1 MIVVIAILLLAV
13 YVYLGFKEPAIALV
27 TSPFVAL
34 TIFVAGTADES
45 EAMIIAPL
53 IFFATVIAVSVSR
66 RARQRRVLIGTQ
78 RCWAGSEQWP
88 QICAKW
94 ILIIFLFLLLSVTA
108 GVAFGPAGVAGFV
121 FFILFMSLIIAYALT
136 SRHAVAAYVISTI
149 GSSMRQNLPLPMAL
163 ESAAGGR
170 ADSRSIILQRIQKWL
185 VQGYS
190 LSESIKRGYPKC
202 PGHAVAMIAAAERI
216 DQLPLAIGAIEADM
230 VTKADDRR
238 RINPVHPLYPV
249 IVMGFTL
256 FILLSVMKFVIPQFK
271 TVLEEMV
278 KGELPVATQ
287 FLIGIV
293 RFIGDEFGWLIW
305 LAFVLTIL
313 VVVPVSIRVR
323 FRPRRPEKPYLLSRI
338 GDFLKWH
345 LPVLHWFEK
354 NYSMVQV
361 VELLRLSLN
370 AGYTVNDAIDNALGL
385 DVNNCF
391 RKRLKEW
398 LEKVKRG
405 DNIAAAVRESKL
417 GPALAWAFDEQ
428 VNQSNTLSILETL
441 ESFYRSNYSYYVN
454 LARFIMWPCVT
465 LIMGVMVG
473 FVVYAIFSPSI
484 AVIKHLAEFV
494 TP

>member
-1 MIVVIAILLLAV
+1 MIEVIAILVLAV
-13 YVYLGFKEPAIALV
+13 YIYLGFKEPAIALV

-34 TIFVAGTADES
+34 TIFVIGSVDETA
-45 EAMIIAPL
+45 AMIIAPL
-53 IFFATVIAVSVSR
+53 IFFATVIAVSASKR
-66 RARQRRVLIGTQ
+66 EP
-78 RCWAGSEQWP
+78 GSEQWP

-108 GVAFGPAGVAGFV
+108 GVVFGPLGFV
-121 FFILFMSLIIAYALT
+121 GLIFFILFMSSIIAYTLT
-136 SRHAVAAYVISTI
+136 SRHAIATYVISTI

-170 ADSRSIILQRIQKWL
+170 ADTRSIILQRIQKWL

-202 PGHAVAMIAAAERI
+202 PGHAVAIIAAAERI

-230 VTKADDRR
+230 AAKADDRR
-238 RINPVHPLYPV
+238 RIKPVHPLYPV
-249 IVMGFTL
+249 ILMGFTL

-271 TVLEEMV
+271 SVLEEMV
-278 KGELPVATQ
+278 GEAGLPAATQ

-293 RFIGDEFGWLIW
+293 RFVGDEFGWLIW
-305 LAFVLTIL
+305 LAFVLTIF

-338 GDFLKWH
+338 GDYIKWH
-345 LPVLHWFEK
+345 LPILHWFEK

-370 AGYTVNDAIDNALGL
+370 AGYTVDDTIKNTLEL

-405 DNIAAAVRESKL
+405 DNIATAVRESKL
-417 GPALAWAFDEQ
+417 GSALAWAFDEQ
-428 VNQSNTLSILETL
+428 VNQGNTLSILEAL
-441 ESFYRSNYSYYVN
+441 ESFYRTNYSYYVN
-454 LARFIMWPCVT
+454 LARFIMWPCIT
-465 LIMGVMVG
+465 LIMGLMVG
-473 FVVYAIFSPSI
+473 FVIYALFSPSI
-484 AVIKHLAEFV
+484 TVIKSLTGLV

>member
-1 MIVVIAILLLAV
+1 MLEVIAILLLAV
-13 YVYLGFKEPAIALV
+13 YIYLGFKEPAIALV
-27 TSPFVAL
+27 TSPFVAF
-34 TIFVAGTADES
+34 T
-45 EAMIIAPL
+45 
-53 IFFATVIAVSVSR
+53 IFFAGAAAADDPAVMVIAPFIFFAAVIAVSISKR
-66 RARQRRVLIGTQ
+66 EPD
-78 RCWAGSEQWP
+78 SEQWP

-108 GVAFGPAGVAGFV
+108 GFAFGPLGVAGFI
-121 FFILFMSLIIAYALT
+121 FFILFMSLVIAYTLT
-136 SRHAVAAYVISTI
+136 SRHAVATYVISTI

-202 PGHAVAMIAAAERI
+202 PGHAVAMITAAERI

-238 RINPVHPLYPV
+238 IIRPVHPLYPV
-249 IVMGFTL
+249 ILMGFTL

-271 TVLEEMV
+271 SVLEEMI
-278 KGELPVATQ
+278 GEAGLPVATQ
-287 FLIGIV
+287 LLIGV
-293 RFIGDEFGWLIW
+293 TNFVTYEFAWLIW
-305 LAFVLTIL
+305 LTFALTIL
-313 VVVPVSIRVR
+313 VVVPISIRVK

-338 GDFLKWH
+338 GDYIKWH
-345 LPVLHWFEK
+345 LPILHWFEK

-370 AGYTVNDAIDNALGL
+370 AGYTVDDTIKNTLEL

-405 DNIAAAVRESKL
+405 DNIATAIRESKL

-428 VNQSNTLSILETL
+428 VNQGNTLSILETL

-454 LARFIMWPCVT
+454 LARFIMWPCIT
-465 LIMGVMVG
+465 LIMGSMVG
-473 FVVYAIFSPSI
+473 FVIYAIFSPSI
-484 AVIKHLAEFV
+484 AVIHRMAELV
-494 TP
+494 MP

>member
-1 MIVVIAILLLAV
+1 MLIVIAILLLAV
-13 YVYLGFKEPAIALV
+13 YIYLGLKEPAIALV
-27 TSPFVAL
+27 TSPFVAF
-34 TIFVAGTADES
+34 T
-45 EAMIIAPL
+45 
-53 IFFATVIAVSVSR
+53 IFFAGATAADDPAVMVIAPIIFFAAVIAVSISR
-66 RARQRRVLIGTQ
+66 LEP
-78 RCWAGSEQWP
+78 GSEQWP

-108 GVAFGPAGVAGFV
+108 GVAFGPLGFAGFI
-121 FFILFMSLIIAYALT
+121 FFILFMSLIIAYTLT
-136 SRHAVAAYVISTI
+136 SRHAIATYVISTI

-170 ADSRSIILQRIQKWL
+170 ADSRSIILQKIQKWL

-202 PGHAVAMIAAAERI
+202 PGHAVAMITAAERI

-230 VTKADDRR
+230 AAKADESR
-238 RINPVHPLYPV
+238 RIRPVHPLYPV

-256 FILLSVMKFVIPQFK
+256 FILLSVMKFIIPQFK
-271 TVLEEMV
+271 SVLEEMI
-278 KGELPVATQ
+278 GEAGLPVATQ

-305 LAFVLTIL
+305 LAFVLTIF

-323 FRPRRPEKPYLLSRI
+323 FRPRRPHKPYMLSRI
-338 GDFLKWH
+338 GDYIKWH
-345 LPVLHWFEK
+345 LPVLHWFER

-361 VELLRLSLN
+361 IELLRLSLN
-370 AGYTVNDAIDNALGL
+370 AGYTVDDTIKNTLEL

-398 LEKVKRG
+398 LDKVKRG
-405 DNIAAAVRESKL
+405 DNIATAVRESKL
-417 GPALAWAFDEQ
+417 GTALAWAFDEQ

-454 LARFIMWPCVT
+454 LARFIMWPCIT

-473 FVVYAIFSPSI
+473 FVAYAIFSPGI
-484 AVIKHLAEFV
+484 AVIKSLAGQV

>member
-1 MIVVIAILLLAV
+1 MLLIIAILLLAV
-13 YVYLGFKEPAIALV
+13 YIYLGLKEPAIALV

-34 TIFVAGTADES
+34 TIFVAGTEYDS
-45 EAMIIAPL
+45 GAMIIAPL
-53 IFFATVIAVSVSR
+53 IFFAAVIAVSVSR
-66 RARQRRVLIGTQ
+66 RKP
-78 RCWAGSEQWP
+78 GSERWP

-94 ILIIFLFLLLSVTA
+94 ILIIFLFLLLLVTA
-108 GVAFGPAGVAGFV
+108 GVVFGPLGFAGLI
-121 FFILFMSLIIAYALT
+121 FFILFMSSIIAYALT
-136 SRHAVAAYVISTI
+136 SRHAVAAYIISTI

-170 ADSRSIILQRIQKWL
+170 ADTRSIILQRIQKWL

-216 DQLPLAIGAIEADM
+216 DQLPLAIGAIEADL

-249 IVMGFTL
+249 IVIVFTF
-256 FILLSVMKFVIPQFK
+256 FILLSITTFVIPQFK
-271 TVLEEMV
+271 NVLEEML
-278 KGELPVATQ
+278 GGATLPFATR
-287 FLIGIV
+287 LLMGIV
-293 RFIGDEFGWLIW
+293 RFIRYEFGWLIW
-305 LAFVLTIL
+305 LAFVLTIF

-338 GDFLKWH
+338 GDYIKWH
-345 LPVLHWFEK
+345 LPILHWFEK

-370 AGYTVNDAIDNALGL
+370 AGYTVDDTIKNTLEL

-398 LEKVKRG
+398 LERVKRG
-405 DNIAAAVRESKL
+405 DNISTAVRESKL
-417 GPALAWAFDEQ
+417 GPALAWAFDER
-428 VNQSNTLSILETL
+428 VNQGNTLSILETL

-454 LARFIMWPCVT
+454 LASFIMWPCIT
-465 LIMGVMVG
+465 LIMGLMVG
-473 FVVYAIFSPSI
+473 FVIYAIFSPGI
-484 AVIKHLAEFV
+484 VIIKRMAELV